1 MSVFDLIERLVTAC
15 NFTLSVF
22 VLKKK
27 KKKRERERSS
37 NLLILQLSLVKIR
50 IGVNKKLPKDKK
62 ENSGIQMSIESFEKL

>member
-1 MSVFDLIERLVTAC
+1 MSVFDLIEKLVTAR

-27 KKKRERERSS
+27 KMRERERSS

>member
-1 MSVFDLIERLVTAC
+1 VY
-15 NFTLSVF
+15 LSV
-22 VLKKK
+22 